1 MGNNNNVNVPHQ
13 PPQPDH
19 PQEPDHPQQQDDP
32 PEPLPDNNPPPP
44 PPPQQERQPQRG
56 RVAPISNLTIGA
68 HATVNI
74 NNNQFQFY

>member
-1 MGNNNNVNVPHQ
+1 MGNNNNVNVPNQ
-13 PPQPDH
+13 PPQPDN

-32 PEPLPDNNPPPP
+32 PEPLPADNNPPPP
-44 PPPQQERQPQRG
+44 PPPQQERQPQR
-56 RVAPISNLTIGA
+56 VQPIFNLTIGA

>member
-1 MGNNNNVNVPHQ
+1 MGNNNHVNVPHQ

-32 PEPLPDNNPPPP
+32 PEPLPADNNPPPP
-44 PPPQQERQPQRG
+44 PPPQQERQPQR
-56 RVAPISNLTIGA
+56 VQPIFNLTIGA